1 MEEQKSNKEV
11 TLWFLSV
18 IDPTPWL
25 GVARLCVLIGAIGD
39 KVWNVTNIFRIHG
52 KIRYEVSEKGIRTG
66 YSILYST

>member
-52 KIRYEVSEKGIRTG
+52 KIRYEVSVRGIKTG
-66 YSILYST
+66 

>member
-39 KVWNVTNIFRIHG
+39 KVWNVTNIFRVQESHG
-52 KIRYEVSEKGIRTG
+52 KIRYEVSIRGIKTG
-66 YSILYST
+66 

>member
-18 IDPTPWL
+18 IDPTPLL

-39 KVWNVTNIFRIHG
+39 KVWNVTKKNWIQESHG
-52 KIRYEVSEKGIRTG
+52 KIRFEVSVRGIETG
-66 YSILYST
+66 

>member
-39 KVWNVTNIFRIHG
+39 KVWNVTNPHG
-52 KIRYEVSEKGIRTG
+52 KIRYEVSVRGIKTG
-66 YSILYST
+66 